1 MYTLSFPDW
10 IHLSLSNVS
19 ESFYPTLQL
28 PLTLQQEALH
38 GSLRS
43 SLYWWGIS
51 VPKLR
56 TVQSLLY
63 LQGSSSGSLLS
74 VLLNCT
80 ATWNLDLSSAFT
92 SSTGSSTSAET
103 TGFIDRRKSCP
114 FHHNWLS
121 IKQSTD
127 CHLVGR
133 SIWLCFPSHCDHGFG
148 LVRLW
153 ISVAQFAAKGLP
165 FLRIQFNY
173 WDYPHAEL
181 VFSNLKSI

>member
-1 MYTLSFPDW
+1 MRSFPRFFTFKLVLVRNLCTQAV
-10 IHLSLSNVS
+10 I
-19 ESFYPTLQL
+19 
-28 PLTLQQEALH
+28 
-38 GSLRS
+38 
-43 SLYWWGIS
+43 
-51 VPKLR
+51 LR

-92 SSTGSSTSAET
+92 SYTGSSTSAET
-103 TGFIDRRKSCP
+103 TGFIDRRKSGP

-121 IKQSTD
+121 IKLSTD

-133 SIWLCFPSHCDHGFG
+133 SIGLCFPSQCDHDFG

-153 ISVAQFAAKGLP
+153 ISVAQFATKGLP
-165 FLRIQFNY
+165 FLRQMADPIQDY
-173 WDYPHAEL
+173 HWDYPHAEL
-181 VFSNLKSI
+181 VFSDLKSI